1 MPNRIIYIPQ
11 SQTQRSG
18 TGNCN
23 RSITSQALSSSS
35 PSPRSPKHV
44 KPPREREVTRGYRA
58 AQQAATERHDHHAE
72 QPVAVPEVRRGSV
85 RQLVST
91 FEHHGHQQQPSNVRQ
106 TIPISNMPKRS
117 PKHADM
123 PLMNHNSLGVR
134 PATSRNNALFHQ
146 INAPNNFNNMN
157 NGPIGKPSNSED
169 DDNDSIS
176 TKGSLAE
183 AKKYQK

>member
-1 MPNRIIYIPQ
+1 
-11 SQTQRSG
+11 
-18 TGNCN
+18 
-23 RSITSQALSSSS
+23 
-35 PSPRSPKHV
+35 
-44 KPPREREVTRGYRA
+44 
-58 AQQAATERHDHHAE
+58 
-72 QPVAVPEVRRGSV
+72 
-85 RQLVST
+85 
-91 FEHHGHQQQPSNVRQ
+91 
-106 TIPISNMPKRS
+106 
-117 PKHADM
+117 
-123 PLMNHNSLGVR
+123 MNHNSLGVR